1 MGHVKRRFR
10 ARCRAGV
17 ENLRRLPQSSFLIVG
32 TVAVLIII
40 GAFAFRERGQD
51 THPAAAQ
58 VTTTPAVA
66 VTAPIPAATRVPS
79 PTATTPPALP
89 TSTPQ
94 SCGGAVLGGRE
105 CNADLRSWIDRFGSL
120 GHGEN
125 SYDHWVSL
133 GKPRDGADQPS
144 LLQGWYRKGFEDS
157 LLRLERSGVH
167 EWTAKRQRLIRFIWG
182 EAGFPAEKTPDAV
195 EKGISDR
202 RYTSIE
208 NLASI
213 DRIEVRMEF
222 GAQSII
228 YLFHPRS
235 SNSRLL
241 IYHQGHG
248 GGVILGVDTIQFFV
262 RHGYTVAA
270 FSMPML
276 GMNGPLVIETPDG
289 SITLRKHPD
298 LGSLESE
305 VFSPLKF
312 FVEPLIVFLNYAM
325 AEYAYDTAAMVGIS
339 GGGWTTT
346 LAAALEPRIVRS
358 YPVAGSLPLVFG
370 GRGGLGAD
378 AP

>member
-1 MGHVKRRFR
+1 M
-10 ARCRAGV
+10 
-17 ENLRRLPQSSFLIVG
+17 
-32 TVAVLIII
+32 
-40 GAFAFRERGQD
+40 
-51 THPAAAQ
+51 
-58 VTTTPAVA
+58 
-66 VTAPIPAATRVPS
+66 
-79 PTATTPPALP
+79 
-89 TSTPQ
+89 
-94 SCGGAVLGGRE
+94 LGGRE
-105 CNADLRSWIDRFGSL
+105 CNADLRSWIDRFGSI

-157 LLRLERSGVH
+157 LLRLERSSVH

-248 GGVILGVDTIQFFV
+248 GGFILGVDTIQFFV

-370 GRGGLGAD
+370 AGGDWEQTHHSLYETANYMELYVLGTYGHGRRQIQVLNRYDWCCFGGTEYVLYEEHVSRTAERVSNGSFSVFVDETHRDHKLSEAALD
-378 AP
+378 VILKDLERP

>member
-1 MGHVKRRFR
+1 M
-10 ARCRAGV
+10 
-17 ENLRRLPQSSFLIVG
+17 
-32 TVAVLIII
+32 
-40 GAFAFRERGQD
+40 
-51 THPAAAQ
+51 
-58 VTTTPAVA
+58 
-66 VTAPIPAATRVPS
+66 
-79 PTATTPPALP
+79 
-89 TSTPQ
+89 
-94 SCGGAVLGGRE
+94 LGGRE
-105 CNADLRSWIDRFGSL
+105 CDADFRSWIDRFGSL

-133 GKPRDGADQPS
+133 GKPRDAANQPS
-144 LLQGWYRKGFEDS
+144 LLQGAQRRLFEED
-157 LLRLERSGVH
+157 LLRLDRISVH

-195 EKGISDR
+195 DKGISDP

-228 YLFHPRS
+228 YLFHPSS

-248 GGVILGVDTIQFFV
+248 GDFILGVDTIQFFL

-270 FSMPML
+270 FTMPLL
-276 GMNGPLVIETPDG
+276 GMNSPLVFETPDG
-289 SITLRKHPD
+289 NITLREHSD
-298 LGSLESE
+298 LRLLESE

-312 FVEPLIVFLNYAM
+312 FVEPVIVFLNYAA

-358 YPVAGSLPLVFG
+358 YPVAGSQPLVFG
-370 GRGGLGAD
+370 GGRDWEQTHQSLYEPANYVELYVLGTYGRTRRQIQVLNRYDACCFGGTEYVLYEEQVSRTAERASNGSFSVFLDETHREHKLSEAALD
-378 AP
+378 VILNDLERP

>member
-1 MGHVKRRFR
+1 MGT
-10 ARCRAGV
+10 
-17 ENLRRLPQSSFLIVG
+17 L
-32 TVAVLIII
+32 AVLLLI
-40 GAFAFRERGQD
+40 GAFAFRERSED
-51 THPAAAQ
+51 TRPPPAAQ
-58 VTTTPAVA
+58 VTTTPAVV
-66 VTAPIPAATRVPS
+66 VTVPTPSATRVPS

-105 CNADLRSWIDRFGSL
+105 CDADFRSWIDRFSSL

-133 GKPRDGADQPS
+133 GKPRDAANQPS
-144 LLQGWYRKGFEDS
+144 LLQGAQRRLFEED
-157 LLRLERSGVH
+157 LLRLDRISVH

-195 EKGISDR
+195 DKGISDP

-222 GAQSII
+222 GVQSVI

-248 GGVILGVDTIQFFV
+248 GDFILGVDTIQFFLQ
-262 RHGYTVAA
+262 HGYTVAA
-270 FSMPML
+270 FTMPLL
-276 GMNGPLVIETPDG
+276 GMNGPLVFETPDG
-289 SITLRKHPD
+289 NITLREHSD
-298 LGSLESE
+298 FRLLESE

-312 FVEPLIVFLNYAM
+312 FVEPVIVFLNYAV

-358 YPVAGSLPLVFG
+358 YPVAGSLPLVFAT
-370 GRGGLGAD
+370 GRDWEQTHHEPL
-378 AP
+378 